1 MSITFR
7 EFVELVEGKKKE
19 KKKNKNLSPSM
30 PPNVVP
36 GTYHRTPEYT
46 EYTLAPYTG
55 PSKPFKKPKDVT
67 RELNNQGGTG
77 RKAIEKVIKQRRK
90 EEQQEGF
97 SYGNKSYQQE
107 LEKKRKEAEERKR
120 KEEEQ
125 RNNAAREAFRHGE
138 GMVSYEKDPKTG
150 KVVRGRRTKDGVFT
164 PDTQETVHLTLSLV
178 IDKIKTNQTSL

>member
-19 KKKNKNLSPSM
+19 KKKNKKLSPSM

-67 RELNNQGGTG
+67 IELNNQGGTG
-77 RKAIEKVIKQRRK
+77 RKAIERVIKQRRK
-90 EEQQEGF
+90 EEEEQQEGF

-107 LEKKRKEAEERKR
+107 LEKKRKEEKEGRE

-125 RNNAAREAFRHGE
+125 RREALYHER
-138 GMVSYEKDPKTG
+138 T
-150 KVVRGRRTKDGVFT
+150 RGRGIRAVHKGKSGWIKDGVFT
-164 PDTQETVHLTLSLV
+164 PDPDT
-178 IDKIKTNQTSL
+178 